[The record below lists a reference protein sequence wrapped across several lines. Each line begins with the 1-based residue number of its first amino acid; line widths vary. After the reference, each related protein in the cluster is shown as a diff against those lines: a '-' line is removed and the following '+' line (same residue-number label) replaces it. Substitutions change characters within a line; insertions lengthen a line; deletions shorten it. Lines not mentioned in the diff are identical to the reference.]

1 MSRYVDISIC
11 LGSKR
16 IRVNNLIYV
25 AAVAFT
31 VIFAVAV
38 FFGKGSVGRPMRY
51 IIHAGGQIDA
61 GGQMLSYTNS
71 LEALENCYDNSNKFC
86 EIDLM
91 EDDDGSIICAHDKE
105 TASQFEGVLTLMSMD
120 DLAGFMREHRDLSIV
135 TDVKSDNVGVCRT
148 ISEMYPD
155 LRDNLIVQIYH
166 KDEYEPVRELGFSRI
181 IYTLYNEGED
191 ALEPESLEEFVS
203 TSKLTGVTFWETFP
217 EERQEAFETLKRLH
231 VPLFVHTINDR
242 DEMERFIGMG
252 ITGIYTDMVNASDR
266 Y

>member
-1 MSRYVDISIC
+1 MKKI
-11 LGSKR
+11 R
-16 IRVNNLIYV
+16 INKLIY
-25 AAVAFT
+25 AAAALFA
-31 VIFAVAV
+31 VIFAAAV
-38 FFGKGSVGRPMRY
+38 FFGKGSVSGQMRY
-51 IIHAGGQIDA
+51 IIHAGGQINA

-71 LEALENCYDNSNKFC
+71 LEALKNCYDNSNKFC

-120 DLAGFMREHRDLSIV
+120 DLAGFMREHRDLCIV

-148 ISEMYPD
+148 ISETYPD
-155 LRDNLIVQIYH
+155 LRDNLIIQIYH
-166 KDEYEPVRELGFSRI
+166 KDEYEPVRGLGFSRI

-191 ALEPESLEEFVS
+191 ALEPEALGEFVS
-203 TSKLTGVTFWETFP
+203 ASGLTGVTFWETFP
-217 EERQEAFETLKRLH
+217 DERTEAFETLKSLH

-242 DEMERFIGMG
+242 DEMKRFIGMG
-252 ITGIYTDMVNASDR
+252 ITGIYTDMVNASER